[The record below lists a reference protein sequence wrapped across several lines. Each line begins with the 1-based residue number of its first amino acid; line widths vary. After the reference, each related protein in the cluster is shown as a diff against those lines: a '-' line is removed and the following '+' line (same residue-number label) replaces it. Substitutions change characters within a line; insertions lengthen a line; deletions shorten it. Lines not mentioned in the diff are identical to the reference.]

1 MDRTSYVKIIIAI
14 VIILLGVYLVYPVIP
29 GLIGGLVLAYTFLPV
44 YNKIYEKTK
53 SNNLS
58 AAFTTLFVSAPILVT
73 LLYAFFKALEELDL
87 LIEIFRTHSYLTI
100 LKLFGLYMPESP
112 LHKLILEFFPQ
123 IIDITVLFSKTM
135 GQLHMTLLN
144 LVILML
150 SLYYFLS
157 ERASI
162 ENFVRKALPPSY
174 YKDIHEILQPINGV
188 MEELMY
194 GNIMSALIT
203 GLLSIIGFY
212 VLGVQYSFLLGLLV
226 GLASFLPIVGSWT
239 IFIPLGIYHLFL
251 GNYIKGVLL
260 LIYGAVILEI
270 LYNYCIYPKFCKH
283 ENQLHPFIVL
293 VGVLGGLY
301 MLGPIGLL
309 YGPIIIGLLKAVAEA
324 LIKENVYKRRFF
336 RL

>member
-1 MDRTSYVKIIIAI
+1 MDKISYVKIIIGI
-14 VIILLGVYLVYPVIP
+14 LIILLGAYLVYPVIP

-44 YNKIYEKTK
+44 YNKIYEKIK
-53 SNNLS
+53 RNNLS
-58 AAFTTLFVSAPILVT
+58 AAFTTLFVSAPILIT
-73 LLYAFFKALEELDL
+73 LLYAFFKALEELDV

-112 LHKLILEFFPQ
+112 LHKLILEFIPQ

-162 ENFVRKALPPSY
+162 ENFVKNALPPSY
-174 YKDIHEILQPINGV
+174 YKDIHEILQPINEV
-188 MEELMY
+188 MDELMY

-203 GLLSIIGFY
+203 GFLSIIGFY
-212 VLGVQYSFLLGLLV
+212 VLGIQYSFLLGLLV

-239 IFIPLGIYHLFL
+239 IFIPLGAYHLYL
-251 GNYIKGVLL
+251 GNYLKGVLL
-260 LIYGAVILEI
+260 LIYGGVILEV
-270 LYNYCIYPKFCKH
+270 LYNYCVYPKFCKH
-283 ENQLHPFIVL
+283 RDQLHPFVVL
-293 VGVLGGLY
+293 VGVLGGY
-301 MLGPIGLL
+301 ICS
-309 YGPIIIGLLKAVAEA
+309 AQ
-324 LIKENVYKRRFF
+324 
-336 RL
+336 

>member
-123 IIDITVLFSKTM
+123 IIDITVFIFKNYGSAAYDFVKFSNTYAF
-135 GQLHMTLLN
+135 TLL
-144 LVILML
+144 L
-150 SLYYFLS
+150 
-157 ERASI
+157 
-162 ENFVRKALPPSY
+162 FV
-174 YKDIHEILQPINGV
+174 
-188 MEELMY
+188 
-194 GNIMSALIT
+194 
-203 GLLSIIGFY
+203 
-212 VLGVQYSFLLGLLV
+212 
-226 GLASFLPIVGSWT
+226 
-239 IFIPLGIYHLFL
+239 
-251 GNYIKGVLL
+251 
-260 LIYGAVILEI
+260 
-270 LYNYCIYPKFCKH
+270 
-283 ENQLHPFIVL
+283 
-293 VGVLGGLY
+293 
-301 MLGPIGLL
+301 
-309 YGPIIIGLLKAVAEA
+309 
-324 LIKENVYKRRFF
+324 
-336 RL
+336 